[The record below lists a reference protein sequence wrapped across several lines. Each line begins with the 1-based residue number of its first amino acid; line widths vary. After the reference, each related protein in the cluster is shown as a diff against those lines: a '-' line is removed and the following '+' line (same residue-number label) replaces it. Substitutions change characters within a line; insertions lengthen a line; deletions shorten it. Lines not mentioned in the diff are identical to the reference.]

1 MGFAVRDL
9 RPPRIDRD
17 FKIRNKSPGRPN
29 NVSRAMPLKTFRGAL
44 NARAPGEVSERLE
57 PPAAGSR

>member
-29 NVSRAMPLKTFRGAL
+29 NVSRAMPLKL
-44 NARAPGEVSERLE
+44 SEG
-57 PPAAGSR
+57 P